1 MTTPAYLLIPDSIKK
16 SIGSRK
22 VEQVINHDTGI
33 KLSSVDVS
41 AGTYIQTIYENK
53 DNDGN
58 PEVISGTFIL
68 FLDKK
73 ESDLAKKELEVQR
86 KKKLNTINEAL

>member
-41 AGTYIQTIYENK
+41 AGTYVQTIYENK
-53 DNDGN
+53 
-58 PEVISGTFIL
+58 EVISGTFIL